1 MKNAYLWLAIKFEI
15 EFQESIWFAFKSKL
29 FERFI
34 YKLVRQN
41 FLETK
46 SYVGTTY
53 NLGRG
58 KFAEI
63 KEIKE
68 ISRKSLKNL

>member
-1 MKNAYLWLAIKFEI
+1 MTKKFLDGRRQGTKNNISEP
-15 EFQESIWFAFKSKL
+15 S
-29 FERFI
+29 
-34 YKLVRQN
+34 
-41 FLETK
+41 
-46 SYVGTTY
+46 

>member
-1 MKNAYLWLAIKFEI
+1 MGRWNAI
-15 EFQESIWFAFKSKL
+15 EFRQSQEEEEKEVYLSNIVHCTN
-29 FERFI
+29 I
-34 YKLVRQN
+34 
-41 FLETK
+41 
-46 SYVGTTY
+46 
-53 NLGRG
+53 GRG